1 MRATA
6 TQFVALAYEM
16 SVVHVMRHQYTE
28 VKHKGGLKSTFR
40 MHQIKHAKC
49 ISVLR
54 KHLKH
59 PFPAKVW
66 KCVDLKLVCDGND
79 KISYYDLLFQ
89 YAQLNVP
96 TIPAL

>member
-1 MRATA
+1 MPNV
-6 TQFVALAYEM
+6 FLSY
-16 SVVHVMRHQYTE
+16 
-28 VKHKGGLKSTFR
+28 
-40 MHQIKHAKC
+40 
-49 ISVLR
+49 
-54 KHLKH
+54 LKH